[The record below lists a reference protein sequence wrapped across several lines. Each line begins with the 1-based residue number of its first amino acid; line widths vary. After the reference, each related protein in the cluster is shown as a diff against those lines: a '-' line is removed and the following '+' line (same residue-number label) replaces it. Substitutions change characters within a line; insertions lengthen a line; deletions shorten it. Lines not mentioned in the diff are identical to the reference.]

1 MPWTEERVEHLKQ
14 LWADGISSAEIAV
27 KLGGV
32 SRNAVIGKIYRLGLS
47 NKSNSKRGVAIPES
61 SDPSASVEAESWES
75 AAAEVKN
82 ADSEERQDEVD
93 DAADRPTEAET
104 AEHDPESDLA
114 NARRAEEAS
123 LKLSLMELTERT
135 CKWPI
140 GDPATSE
147 FWFCGLPSSPGKP
160 YCDAHGAIASQPITP
175 RRDRKIQRK
184 PDLISFTRR

>member
-1 MPWTEERVEHLKQ
+1 MPWTEDRVEILKQ
-14 LWADGISSAEIAV
+14 LWADGTPSAEIAV

-47 NKSNSKRGVAIPES
+47 NKSNSNRSVAAPES
-61 SDPSASVEAESWES
+61 SDSSVSDRAETRDPAPAEAKS
-75 AAAEVKN
+75 
-82 ADSEERQDEVD
+82 ADSEERRDEVD
-93 DAADRPTEAET
+93 DAADEEGEAD
-104 AEHDPESDLA
+104 ADEHDPASDLA
-114 NARRAEEAS
+114 NARRAEESS
-123 LKLSLMELTERT
+123 LKLRLMELTERT

-160 YCDAHGAIASQPITP
+160 YCDAHGTIASQPITP

>member
-1 MPWTEERVEHLKQ
+1 MPWTEERVELLKQ

-47 NKSNSKRGVAIPES
+47 NKSNSKRSVAAPETGAS
-61 SDPSASVEAESWES
+61 APSDQEETREPA
-75 AAAEVKN
+75 
-82 ADSEERQDEVD
+82 ADSSADDEGTGDKADGAEEE
-93 DAADRPTEAET
+93 PGEAVAE
-104 AEHDPESDLA
+104 EHDPESDLA
-114 NARRAEEAS
+114 NARRAEESS

-140 GDPATSE
+140 GDPATRE

-160 YCDAHGAIASQPITP
+160 YCDAHGTIASQPITP

-184 PDLISFTRR
+184 PGLISFTRR

>member
-1 MPWTEERVEHLKQ
+1 MPWTEERVELLKK
-14 LWADGISSAEIAV
+14 LWAEGISSAEIAV

-47 NKSNSKRGVAIPES
+47 NKSS
-61 SDPSASVEAESWES
+61 SQRNVSTTERSDSSLPDQAESWAPASKEAKS
-75 AAAEVKN
+75 TAAAGSEDE
-82 ADSEERQDEVD
+82 ADGAVDESGDAVD
-93 DAADRPTEAET
+93 

-114 NARRAEEAS
+114 SARLAEEAS

-140 GDPATSE
+140 GDPATNE

-160 YCDAHGAIASQPITP
+160 YCDAHGTIASQPITP

-184 PDLISFTRR
+184 PDLISFMRR

>member
-1 MPWTEERVEHLKQ
+1 MPWTEERVELLKK

-47 NKSNSKRGVAIPES
+47 NKSNSQRSVSSPEPSES
-61 SDPSASVEAESWES
+61 SLSDQTETWSPAPEEAKSS
-75 AAAEVKN
+75 AADEL
-82 ADSEERQDEVD
+82 QDETDSAVD
-93 DAADRPTEAET
+93 ESGAADN

-160 YCDAHGAIASQPITP
+160 YCGAHGTIASQPITP